1 MERKA
6 CTTIL
11 RRGLD
16 KGSILLPSL
25 FKLYIDEALTEISA
39 NEIGCRLGFIY
50 ELTSWHM
57 LMTWFLLPTM
67 KLI

>member
-6 CTTIL
+6 CTTNIE
-11 RRGLD
+11 
-16 KGSILLPSL
+16 KGVRQGGILLPSL

-50 ELTSWHM
+50 ELTSWHR